1 MKNAQNLCKPGWGAE
16 DRRGCAGPGGS
27 GLQTRASQE
36 RPRWVPAEPA
46 APPTAG
52 AEAEPRAPRGG
63 RPPGAART
71 PRKAPPAGCGP
82 APPRRRAACWQ
93 KPLRRLETRSEESG
107 SFAAGASVPP
117 GDGLRASLHTE
128 HARPVGTAPHSLGG
142 PAAAEI
148 TDKLTYKE
156 SFYFVSKPQR
166 LTAELPAAEA
176 SPARARAPPSRGET
190 RPRNAGE
197 EGGRKG
203 PALAAREHLDAQEP
217 VPKLPLREASRSD
230 LRPGCR
236 ADAKC
241 AALPRAAR
249 RAPRP
254 TAPAAPSPVG
264 FLPRRLWPLLSAG
277 FVGAWPRQELRCL
290 DREASGTG
298 LRVLPPP
305 TLAVLTFTRGPAFS
319 LCTNYGAGPPPPRHT
334 HTHAFESARPTPT
347 GWPEKEKMS
356 NYQWIYRWIMYTK
369 K

>member
-1 MKNAQNLCKPGWGAE
+1 MRDQVGRVCRPGRAQ
-16 DRRGCAGPGGS
+16 RGPGGFQQS
-27 GLQTRASQE
+27 PPLHLRRE
-36 RPRWVPAEPA
+36 RRQSPEPHVG
-46 APPTAG
+46 AG
-52 AEAEPRAPRGG
+52 RPGQRGPRG
-63 RPPGAART
+63 RLRRPGAARL
-71 PRKAPPAGCGP
+71 PLGGGRHVGS
-82 APPRRRAACWQ
+82 RQ
-93 KPLRRLETRSEESG
+93 KPLRRLETGSEESG

-176 SPARARAPPSRGET
+176 SPARARAPPSHGET

-249 RAPRP
+249 RAPRL

-264 FLPRRLWPLLSAG
+264 FRPRRDSGLCSALVSWARG
-277 FVGAWPRQELRCL
+277 PGRSSGAWTEKRPALGFGSCRR
-290 DREASGTG
+290 
-298 LRVLPPP
+298 PPWQ
-305 TLAVLTFTRGPAFS
+305 S
-319 LCTNYGAGPPPPRHT
+319 
-334 HTHAFESARPTPT
+334 
-347 GWPEKEKMS
+347 
-356 NYQWIYRWIMYTK
+356 
-369 K
+369 